1 MSISQKWI
9 DSMIMLIFG
18 GLPWQAYFQRVLSA
32 NTDKSAQVL
41 SFAAPAGCILLVIP
55 PVIIGAAA
63 KVMQT
68 SGGWA
73 MIPDLPAETL
83 ANLDDNA
90 SRIGLK
96 NCKLI
101 AF

>member
-1 MSISQKWI
+1 
-9 DSMIMLIFG
+9 MIMLIFG

-63 KVMQT
+63 KVIT
-68 SGGWA
+68 ATGGWT
-73 MIPDLPAETL
+73 MTDIPIETL
-83 ANLDDNA
+83 DNLSDNA
-90 SRIGLK
+90 SRKRLPQI
-96 NCKLI
+96 I
-101 AF
+101 VDP

>member
-1 MSISQKWI
+1 MAKWI

-32 NTDKSAQVL
+32 NNDKSAQVL

-63 KVMQT
+63 KVADWSLTEVMSHFIFFT
-68 SGGWA
+68 
-73 MIPDLPAETL
+73 
-83 ANLDDNA
+83 
-90 SRIGLK
+90 
-96 NCKLI
+96 
-101 AF
+101 

>member
-1 MSISQKWI
+1 
-9 DSMIMLIFG
+9 MILLIFG

-32 NTDKSAQVL
+32 NNDKSAQVL

-68 SGGWA
+68 TGGWA
-73 MIPDLPAETL
+73 MTDIPVETL
-83 ANLDDNA
+83 ANLDENA
-90 SRIGLK
+90 SRIGLSQGLRLK
-96 NCKLI
+96 RYDRKRKSI
-101 AF
+101 